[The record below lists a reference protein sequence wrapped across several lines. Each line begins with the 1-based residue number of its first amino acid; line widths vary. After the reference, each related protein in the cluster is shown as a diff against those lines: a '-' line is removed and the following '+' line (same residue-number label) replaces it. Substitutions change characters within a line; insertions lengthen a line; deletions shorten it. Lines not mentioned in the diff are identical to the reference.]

1 VGTDLRAEEVE
12 RERKLVRSVRV
23 ARDMV
28 VVVVVGGRKALD
40 FRSEVTS
47 KSSKTDPL
55 SSWDQREGEVQGL
68 EESLKDCTVLLCY
81 VKRRGRMNRMNRGRI
96 GFRVV

>member
-12 RERKLVRSVRV
+12 RERKLVRRVRV
-23 ARDMV
+23 ARDM

-40 FRSEVTS
+40 FRSEVTVS

-68 EESLKDCTVLLCY
+68 EESLKDCTVLLCD
-81 VKRRGRMNRMNRGRI
+81 VERLGRTNRVNRGRI
-96 GFRVV
+96 EF